1 MVRLSI
7 RTRLYGL
14 VLVMLALAG
23 FVLASGLAELRDHL
37 LAERQNQ
44 SRILVQ
50 GALGYMERLEGM
62 VQAGALNRDD
72 AKARAISAV
81 AAMSSRQGDYLWI
94 NDLSPRMVWHP
105 MAQWLDRDLSTFVD
119 ADGRAL
125 FKEFVELTAAD
136 GKALITYRWTDPK
149 TGQQSEKVS
158 YVERFAP
165 WGWVVGSG
173 LYLDDMQESWRKAAF
188 GWAVLV
194 ASALLLCL
202 LMAWLLGHS
211 ITRPLRDV
219 TLSMRMLARGQDV
232 VVPHTD
238 RVDEIGDLIRAMAVF
253 RQTLIQRQQ
262 AQAAHDLVLAQA
274 KTVFDHISEAVMLT
288 DQENRILMVNP
299 SFTRIT
305 GYTLEDVVG
314 RNPAILA
321 SGRHD
326 EAFFK
331 SMWDE
336 LRESGEWHG
345 EMWNRTKAG
354 DIYPESLSITKLP
367 RADGGVHGYVATFLD
382 ITDRKRREA
391 RVRWR
396 AEHDPLTGL
405 LNREV
410 FEARLAD
417 MVRLS
422 MECSS
427 LSALL
432 YLDLDG
438 FKPVNDELGHAAGDR
453 VLKTVAKRIEAHVR
467 GGDVVARLGGDEFAV
482 LVSGLT
488 LAEDAA
494 RIAAKLVSA
503 LSQPVELDGVMA
515 KVGVSIG
522 IALCPRDGD
531 TPAIMLEAAD
541 CAMYQAKKQG
551 RGGFAFASA
560 PETGGALVTAKA

>member
-1 MVRLSI
+1 
-7 RTRLYGL
+7 
-14 VLVMLALAG
+14 
-23 FVLASGLAELRDHL
+23 
-37 LAERQNQ
+37 
-44 SRILVQ
+44 
-50 GALGYMERLEGM
+50 
-62 VQAGALNRDD
+62 
-72 AKARAISAV
+72 
-81 AAMSSRQGDYLWI
+81 
-94 NDLSPRMVWHP
+94 
-105 MAQWLDRDLSTFVD
+105 
-119 ADGRAL
+119 
-125 FKEFVELTAAD
+125 
-136 GKALITYRWTDPK
+136 
-149 TGQQSEKVS
+149 
-158 YVERFAP
+158 
-165 WGWVVGSG
+165 
-173 LYLDDMQESWRKAAF
+173 
-188 GWAVLV
+188 
-194 ASALLLCL
+194 
-202 LMAWLLGHS
+202 
-211 ITRPLRDV
+211 
-219 TLSMRMLARGQDV
+219 
-232 VVPHTD
+232 
-238 RVDEIGDLIRAMAVF
+238 
-253 RQTLIQRQQ
+253 
-262 AQAAHDLVLAQA
+262 
-274 KTVFDHISEAVMLT
+274 
-288 DQENRILMVNP
+288 
-299 SFTRIT
+299 
-305 GYTLEDVVG
+305 
-314 RNPAILA
+314 
-321 SGRHD
+321 
-326 EAFFK
+326 
-331 SMWDE
+331 MWDE